1 MANRIKKPADVS
13 KEDWDSVDVPEAT
26 DAEFETAKQ
35 FAEVFPA
42 PYRSWKKMGRP
53 PVEKPKVHI
62 GFRLAAD
69 VVDAIRASGP
79 GYNARV
85 ERVLRDALTK
95 GEL

>member
-1 MANRIKKPADVS
+1 MNPPPADFD
-13 KEDWDSVDVPEAT
+13 ENPEWT
-26 DAEFETAKQ
+26 EETFARAKP
-35 FAEVFPA
+35 FKDMFPEQYA
-42 PYRSWKKMGRP
+42 SWRKNKGGRP
-53 PVEKPKVHI
+53 PVETPKVHI

-69 VVDAIRASGP
+69 VVQGVRATGP